1 MNLRTNWANAIVA
14 GVLAVAALAVAFW
27 LLALGPKRDEAAKLG
42 DQARELKTSLAGH
55 RSEVA
60 AGLAA
65 RRQFPRDY
73 QKLVVL
79 GKAVPRDSETA
90 SLLVQVNRISKRA
103 RVRFDTLEL
112 EAGSGGSEE
121 SASTST
127 GGEGTSGEG
136 EGGQVS
142 ATEAAASLLPLG
154 ATVGPAGLAVMP
166 YTLTFEGS
174 FFRIA
179 DFIKGLDGLVATNK
193 EKVSVDGRLLTIDG
207 FTLEGNPNTG
217 FPSLEATFSVTTYLT
232 PPSQGQTGGAG
243 PQGPGSSGATPAA
256 TTTGAAR

>member
-1 MNLRTNWANAIVA
+1 MKLRTNRTNAIVA
-14 GVLAVAALAVAFW
+14 GVLAVVALAVAFW
-27 LLALGPKRDEAAKLG
+27 LLALGPKRDEAGKLG
-42 DQARELKTSLAGH
+42 EQAEELKTSLAGH

-60 AGLAA
+60 AALAA

-90 SLLVQVNRISKRA
+90 SLLVQVNRISR
-103 RVRFDTLEL
+103 RVGVRFDTMEL
-112 EAGSGGSEE
+112 EAGSGSEASGSEE
-121 SASTST
+121 AASTSS
-127 GGEGTSGEG
+127 SGEG
-136 EGGQVS
+136 AQVS

-154 ATVGPAGLAVMP
+154 AAIGPAGLAVMP
-166 YTLTFEGS
+166 YTLTFEGN

-207 FTLEGNPNTG
+207 FSLEGNPNTG
-217 FPSLEATFSVTTYLT
+217 FPRLEATFSVTTYLT
-232 PPSQGQTGGAG
+232 PPSESQVGGAS
-243 PQGPGSSGATPAA
+243 PQGPGAGEATPAA
-256 TTTGAAR
+256 ATIGAAR